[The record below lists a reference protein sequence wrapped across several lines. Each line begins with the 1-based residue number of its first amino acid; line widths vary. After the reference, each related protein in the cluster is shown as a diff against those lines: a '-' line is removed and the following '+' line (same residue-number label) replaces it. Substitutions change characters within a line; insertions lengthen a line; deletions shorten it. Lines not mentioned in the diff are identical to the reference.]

1 MDFWTEDVA
10 GVVEDIGEW
19 LEEDF
24 ADWWT
29 EDFVGAFEDIG
40 EWFAGDFADWWREDF
55 VDFWTEDIPWIFDRG
70 FGWIIPK
77 TVTQDDKKRWAKQR
91 EINA

>member
-1 MDFWTEDVA
+1 VDFWTEDVA

-19 LEEDF
+19 FEEDF

-40 EWFAGDFADWWREDF
+40 EWFAGDFVDWMKKFAAAWTSIPLLFDNIVSNF
-55 VDFWTEDIPWIFDRG
+55 VNL
-70 FGWIIPK
+70 K
-77 TVTQDDKKRWAKQR
+77 DDKKQ
-91 EINA
+91 

>member
-19 LEEDF
+19 FEEDF

-40 EWFAGDFADWWREDF
+40 EWFAGDFVDWLEKF
-55 VDFWTEDIPWIFDRG
+55 AAVFTHHIPWAFNNLD
-70 FGWIIPK
+70 K
-77 TVTQDDKKRWAKQR
+77 LVSTTVSGLTPEQEAKQR
-91 EINA
+91 EIN

>member
-1 MDFWTEDVA
+1 VDFWTEDVA

-19 LEEDF
+19 FEEDF

-40 EWFAGDFADWWREDF
+40 EWFAGDFVDWMEKFAAVWTHAIPALFDKIVSDF
-55 VDFWTEDIPWIFDRG
+55 ITLDWQKEE
-70 FGWIIPK
+70 
-77 TVTQDDKKRWAKQR
+77 AKQR
-91 EINA
+91 EIN